1 MTESS
6 RSFLRSTH
14 LRSTLFL
21 TALLIAAGVSLT
33 ALRSTAEIAH
43 KIPGP
48 AIDEQAEA
56 SAQAAG
62 SEVAVLAGDAFGA
75 CKASFS
81 TSTA

>member
-21 TALLIAAGVSLT
+21 TALLIATGVSLT

-43 KIPGP
+43 KIPEP

-62 SEVAVLAGDAFGA
+62 DRKSVV
-75 CKASFS
+75 
-81 TSTA
+81 